1 MILEGKKFYDGAL
14 TIPTGQ
20 SGTFSIEHKIEKPGT
35 SLSTASM
42 RTMLMGGHDQ
52 KNISFSHSTTWH
64 SLTEKDAG
72 VWMTDLPI
80 EQSQTDNMLNGN
92 VYGTVLI
99 GGLGLG
105 YAAQLIANQPQ
116 VDRIIVVEQS
126 QDVVNLVWKHLRFPK
141 NTTATVVVAD
151 LFEYLKRDYL
161 DGLDDED
168 DTIDCGF
175 YDIWQSD
182 GESTFHN
189 TVVPLRELSFTVVD
203 GPLYCWNEDI
213 MRSQLMM
220 ALHSN
225 MVMLSNPFPGVRQ
238 MNLDELSVVNEEIGI
253 WHNWKVPYY
262 KAIKDKIFE
271 LDNEDAMSN
280 YARFYGRP
288 DLANHMHYL
297 LTRGVHHV
305 D

>member
-20 SGTFSIEHKIEKPGT
+20 SGTFSIEHKIEKSGT
-35 SLSTASM
+35 SLSTTSL
-42 RTMLMGGHDQ
+42 RTMILGSHDK

-80 EQSQTDNMLNGN
+80 EQSQADNMLDGN

-141 NTTATVVVAD
+141 NTTATIVVAD
-151 LFEYLKRDYL
+151 LFTYLKRDYL
-161 DGLDDED
+161 DGLDDKD
-168 DTIDCGF
+168 NTIDCGF

-182 GESTFHN
+182 GEYTFHE
-189 TVVPLRELSFTVVD
+189 TVVPLRKLSSTVVD

-213 MRSQLMM
+213 MRSQLMW

-238 MNLDELSVVNEEIGI
+238 MSLDELAVPNKEIGI

-262 KAIKDKIFE
+262 EAIKNGVFS
-271 LDNEDAMSN
+271 LDNNDAMMQ
-280 YARFYGRP
+280 YVRLYGM
-288 DLANHMHYL
+288 AEMSTEMML
-297 LTRGVHHV
+297 LLNEGV
-305 D
+305 